1 MEKVFDLVAPELGL
15 VLDFSFAGE
24 IFYDEDRLVGD
35 LGFLD
40 TKFKILFFGG
50 MGPMEA
56 DELFKL
62 ALHHFCAIGSTV
74 PGEAEY
80 IIPFIHFICEPLLQ
94 PGGSA

>member
-1 MEKVFDLVAPELGL
+1 MEEIFDLVAPELAL
-15 VLDFSFAGE
+15 VLYFSFAGE

-35 LGFLD
+35 LGLLD
-40 TKFKILFFGG
+40 AEFEVFFFGG

-56 DELFKL
+56 DELFKFEF
-62 ALHHFCAIGSTV
+62 HHFCAIGGAI

-94 PGGSA
+94 SGGSA